1 LKKKSKEHQRAGET
15 MGIVGKYN
23 IVYIAGSFLVGVVFL
38 LSAPGPATASDCDL
52 APHFFSKG
60 KLFSDEAESLEYYQE
75 AIDACPGYIRPYELI
90 GNIYRNQRQS
100 DKAISY
106 FEKAAEL
113 GSQNSKLY
121 YHLARLLLEKD
132 RLEDGL
138 QHINRSLEIRP
149 GHPDAVSLK
158 SEIEKALDGQ
168 GPRIVLYE
176 PSTSSIRGML
186 ITESFAALIVQG
198 TAFDRSG
205 VAWVKI
211 NQTDASLDDHGNFF
225 KEVQIQPGKN
235 SIAIEATDKIGNTS
249 SLVVNV
255 HGEKYALPAL
265 VQIGRHASSQQ
276 LYSKSHAVVIGI
288 NRYEKWPLLE
298 FAVNDAKEVEKA
310 LVATGFDDVT
320 IILDEEATHR
330 RILTE
335 LFDTLPRKVGRNDRV
350 LFYFAGHGQTEELTS
365 GGRKGYIIPVD
376 AEVDNYS
383 ASAISMEQIKS
394 LSGRIGAKHTLY
406 VMDSCYSGLG
416 FNRSAGIDSAS
427 SEYLKKLVSMR
438 VVQIIT
444 AGGKGEQVQERQGH
458 GIFTTFFLR
467 GIRGAADF
475 DGDRVVT
482 GSELGTYL
490 RPAVSNES
498 RQAQTPMF
506 GRLEGEGEFLFFIGD
521 SQ

>member
-1 LKKKSKEHQRAGET
+1 
-15 MGIVGKYN
+15 MGIVANCK
-23 IVYIAGSFLVGVVFL
+23 VELIAGSFLAVVVFL
-38 LSAPGPATASDCDL
+38 LSAPGLAPASNCDL
-52 APHFFSKG
+52 APYFTGKG
-60 KLFSDEAESLEYYQE
+60 ESTSDEAKSLQYFQE
-75 AIDACPGYIRPYELI
+75 AIDVCPGYIRPYELI
-90 GNIYRNQRQS
+90 GNIYRNQKQS
-100 DKAISY
+100 DRAISY
-106 FEKAAEL
+106 FEKAVEL

-121 YHLARLLLEKD
+121 YHYARLLFETGQ
-132 RLEDGL
+132 LEDGL
-138 QHINRSLEIRP
+138 QQINRSLEIRP

-168 GPRIVLYE
+168 GPQIVLYE
-176 PSTSSIRGML
+176 PSTSSLRGML

-198 TAFDRSG
+198 TALDRSG
-205 VAWVKI
+205 VAGVKI
-211 NQTDASLDDHGNFF
+211 NQTNASLDDRGNFF
-225 KEVQIQPGKN
+225 KEIQIRSGTN
-235 SIAIEATDKIGNTS
+235 SITIEATDKIGNTS

-255 HGEKYALPAL
+255 NGEKYASPAL
-265 VQIGRHASSQQ
+265 VQTGRHASTQQ

-288 NRYEKWPLLE
+288 NRYEKWPILE
-298 FAVNDAKEVEKA
+298 FAVNDAQEVQKA
-310 LVATGFDDVT
+310 LVSTGFDDVT

-350 LFYFAGHGQTEELTS
+350 LFYFAGHGQTEELTG

-376 AEVDNYS
+376 AEVTNYS
-383 ASAISMEQIKS
+383 STAISMEQIKS
-394 LSGRIGAKHTLY
+394 LSGRIAAKHTLY

-416 FNRSAGIDSAS
+416 FNRSAGIDPATSD
-427 SEYLKKLVSMR
+427 YLQKLVSMR

-444 AGGKGEQVQERQGH
+444 AGGKGEQVQEREGH

-498 RQAQTPMF
+498 RQTQTPLF
-506 GRLEGEGEFLFFIGD
+506 GRLEGEGEFLFFVGD

>member
-1 LKKKSKEHQRAGET
+1 
-15 MGIVGKYN
+15 MGIVAKYK
-23 IVYIAGSFLVGVVFL
+23 IVCIAGSFLLGLVFL
-38 LSAPGPATASDCDL
+38 LSAPGPAPASECDL
-52 APHFFSKG
+52 APYFIGKG
-60 KLFSDEAESLEYYQE
+60 KSTSDEAKSLQYYQE
-75 AIDACPGYIRPYELI
+75 AVDVCPGYIRPYELI
-90 GNIYRNQRQS
+90 GNIHRNQKQS
-100 DKAISY
+100 DLAISY

-121 YHLARLLLEKD
+121 YHLARLLFEKGQ
-132 RLEDGL
+132 LEDGL

-149 GHPDAVSLK
+149 GYPDALALK
-158 SEIEKALDGQ
+158 SEIQKALDDQ
-168 GPRIVLYE
+168 GPQIVLYE
-176 PSTSSIRGML
+176 PSTASLRGML
-186 ITESFAALIVQG
+186 VVESFAAMIVQG
-198 TAFDRSG
+198 TALDRSG
-205 VAWVKI
+205 VAEVKI
-211 NQTDASLDDHGNFF
+211 NQTDADLDDHGNFV
-225 KEVQIQPGKN
+225 KEIQIRPGEN
-235 SIAIEATDKIGNTS
+235 AIAIEATDKIGNTS
-249 SLVVNV
+249 RLVVNV

-265 VQIGRHASSQQ
+265 VQTGRYASSQQ

-288 NRYEKWPLLE
+288 NRYEKWPVLE
-298 FAVNDAKEVEKA
+298 FAVNDAKEVQKA

-320 IILDEEATHR
+320 IILDKEATHR

-350 LFYFAGHGQTEELTS
+350 LFYFAGHGQTEELTG
-365 GGRKGYIIPVD
+365 GGRKGFIIPVD
-376 AEVDNYS
+376 AEVANYS
-383 ASAISMEQIKS
+383 ATAISMEQIKS
-394 LSGRIGAKHTLY
+394 LSGRIAAKHTLY

-416 FNRSAGIDSAS
+416 FNRSAGIDPAAS
-427 SEYLKKLVSMR
+427 DYLRKLVSMR

-467 GIRGAADF
+467 GIGGAADF

-490 RPAVSNES
+490 RPTVSNES

-521 SQ
+521 SR